1 MIPRILVPPDARPTK
16 LIATPGRPS
25 ALDERTLVP
34 GYIGTGPLEEK
45 TQIPAGLPLETIS
58 ERVLVPRDAKITPLE
73 IPGGN
78 GIPVQASALDDRVVI
93 PAGTAAPPENLFEP
107 FARPEDLVEGDVF
120 TTGEV
125 QLLVTPAN
133 KAQKTR
139 EELIRRVTA
148 AVVYVLILIVFRFTP
163 GLYRPRLAVASDEIA
178 RKNVTTL
185 FLPPGPLD
193 VPAPVRPPQPRIQVN
208 PNVLRKIAP
217 PALPA
222 PVPPPQPEV
231 QPQPKKE
238 LPSAPAPQTNP
249 PPAPPQQKT
258 EVASNNP
265 LKLEIPD
272 TPKPQP
278 GLVLPK
284 YGNTRPSDAVPQR
297 QSPGISGPRATIQN
311 VPVPRSTGG
320 GGGQSGHAY
329 GGMAMLTPDQGVD
342 FSVYLARVQQSVERN
357 WQAVMPESVQLGEK
371 GMVVLQ
377 FRIMKDGSVPQG
389 YPILVRSSGKEPLDR
404 AAVSSVRASNPFEP
418 LPPAFTGPYIDLQA
432 IYLYNLPPEILN
444 QQ

>member
-58 ERVLVPRDAKITPLE
+58 ARVIVPRDAKIEPLE
-73 IPGGN
+73 IQGRN
-78 GIPVQASALDDRVVI
+78 GVPAQPSALDDRVVI
-93 PAGTAAPPENLFEP
+93 PAGTAAPPEDLIELFE
-107 FARPEDLVEGDVF
+107 RPEDLVEGDVF

-125 QLLVTPAN
+125 QLLVTPVN

-163 GLYRPRLAVASDEIA
+163 GLYRPRPAFPSDEIA

-193 VPAPVRPPQPRIQVN
+193 VPEPVRPPQPRIHVD
-208 PNVLRKIAP
+208 PNVLRKVAP
-217 PALPA
+217 PALP
-222 PVPPPQPEV
+222 PIPQPQPEV

-265 LKLEIPD
+265 LKLEVPD

-278 GLVLPK
+278 GLTLPK

-297 QSPGISGPRATIQN
+297 QSPGINGPRATIQN
-311 VPVPRSTGG
+311 VPLPRSMGG
-320 GGGQSGHAY
+320 SGGSGRAY

-371 GMVVLQ
+371 GLVMLQ
-377 FRIMKDGSVPQG
+377 FRIMRDGSVPSG
-389 YPILVRSSGKEPLDR
+389 YPILIQSSGKEPLDR
-404 AAVSSVRASNPFEP
+404 AAISSIRASNPFEP
-418 LPPAFTGPYIDLQA
+418 LPPAFTGPFIELRA